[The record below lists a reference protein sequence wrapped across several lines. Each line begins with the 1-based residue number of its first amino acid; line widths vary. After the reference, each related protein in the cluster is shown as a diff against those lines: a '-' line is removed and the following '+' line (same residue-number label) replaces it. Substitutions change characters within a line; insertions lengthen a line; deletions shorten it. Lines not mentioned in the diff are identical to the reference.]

1 MAAKFERND
10 EVRKAYKISQEDLE
24 SLDDLL
30 RDFSSKVIKLTEK
43 EDGKPYY
50 LEDYKGP
57 IYKVTFKDKSSRSNL
72 TLAEV
77 LKLPNV
83 GSEEINEIKA
93 DTNLSISKYNISISF
108 IAETAG
114 YYSNFYYI
122 VSNDE
127 DLFNTF
133 NKKINLF
140 LEQIQKPFIYS
151 IIRTNVF
158 VFTYLVLLPILFIIT
173 VNIYS
178 LGFENLFNLFL
189 DMNKLFSFSIIIF
202 LVPFANHIKDVLM
215 PLGEIWIGKGK
226 EKAKILKN
234 IRHFLLTVVLLGL
247 VKESWNYFK
256 EFF

>member
-30 RDFSSKVIKLTEK
+30 TDFSSKVIKLTEK

-158 VFTYLVLLPILFIIT
+158 VFTYLV
-173 VNIYS
+173 
-178 LGFENLFNLFL
+178 
-189 DMNKLFSFSIIIF
+189 
-202 LVPFANHIKDVLM
+202 
-215 PLGEIWIGKGK
+215 
-226 EKAKILKN
+226 
-234 IRHFLLTVVLLGL
+234 
-247 VKESWNYFK
+247 
-256 EFF
+256 